1 MPVPEARSPECPPGP
16 LVCVVVEAIDE
27 GVDAAVE
34 DHRQVEDV
42 LHRGWNLGRQY
53 FNLFF

>member
-42 LHRGWNLGRQY
+42 LHRGWNLGRQ
-53 FNLFF
+53 